1 MATWNN
7 SVITNAGLELL
18 EQSLSGDGIVIS
30 RAALGG
36 GTVDVS
42 ALVDQTALTDPL
54 VGTTVVISSQKPL
67 SGSSGR
73 EIKLQIRN
81 TGLSAAATF
90 KQVGIFAACGGVEV
104 LFAIS
109 QDESGEE
116 IPSAAEYPD
125 FMEEF
130 TAAVTI
136 SQTYG
141 VTVEVSSL
149 AFVTKAELEESLSG
163 KSDSGHKHTT
173 SDISDLPKL
182 GTAAQK
188 NAGDFVDA
196 ADKNAQTLIPA
207 GSDIPAWLWAN
218 AKKYTRY
225 YSKYASSNSYV
236 NAPPHMQ
243 SGSEHIAYYWFDGMN
258 VTAIGECGMMYVGML
273 ISGVFSGWSPARSG
287 KNELDNP
294 DFRVNQRGQNEYSTG
309 YTVDRWYSPGKCSAA
324 PISGGVK
331 LTSTVTASS
340 TTHAFWQNFEFPLP
354 PGKYTLS
361 LKAADVTGVW
371 AARIRTVTAAG
382 DYVDSY
388 YTPRL
393 QAGINSV
400 TVDLSDSEYISAV
413 SIGFNKG
420 TEAGNSLKLAWVKLE
435 LGSAAT
441 PFVPPDPATELLK
454 CQRYFTIYK
463 HQNATSNT
471 DKCSIGVG
479 YALTGSIVYAVL
491 PIAAMRSGVA
501 ATVSYS
507 GLSLINGTDT
517 VVDFSSATALEQTDS
532 TVQVAFTVSG
542 QTPGTVY
549 RLHLMNSDAYL
560 VVSKEL

>member
-130 TAAVTI
+130 TAAVAI

-141 VTVEVSSL
+141 VTVEVSAL

-236 NAPPHMQ
+236 NAPPHML

-294 DFRVNQRGQNEYSTG
+294 DFRVNQRGITTADGGTG
-309 YTVDRWYSPGKCSAA
+309 YTYIADLWYVSRAA
-324 PISGGVK
+324 ASNDGGV
-331 LTSTVTASS
+331 
-340 TTHAFWQNFEFPLP
+340 
-354 PGKYTLS
+354 
-361 LKAADVTGVW
+361 
-371 AARIRTVTAAG
+371 ITAAWDG
-382 DYVDSY
+382 VNGVEGYLQQQIEGTSALFGERVSLSFELDGERVSATLTVPTVVNETARVAVANDVDVAISNY
-388 YTPRL
+388 LGMRISIVIFFKSTK
-393 QAGINSV
+393 SH
-400 TVDLSDSEYISAV
+400 TVG
-413 SIGFNKG
+413 SIK
-420 TEAGNSLKLAWVKLE
+420 AE
-435 LGSAAT
+435 LGSTAS
-441 PFVPPDPATELLK
+441 PFVPPDPATELLR

-471 DKCSIGVG
+471 DKCTIGVG
-479 YALTGSIVYAVL
+479 YALTSSIVYAVL

-501 ATVSYS
+501 ATVSYN
-507 GLSLINGTDT
+507 GLSLISGADT
-517 VVDFSSATALEQTDS
+517 VVDYTSVTALEQTDS
-532 TVQVAFTVSG
+532 TVQLAFMVSG
-542 QTPGTVY
+542 QTPGAVY
-549 RLHLMNSDAYL
+549 RLRLMDSNAYL
-560 VVSKEL
+560 AVSKEL